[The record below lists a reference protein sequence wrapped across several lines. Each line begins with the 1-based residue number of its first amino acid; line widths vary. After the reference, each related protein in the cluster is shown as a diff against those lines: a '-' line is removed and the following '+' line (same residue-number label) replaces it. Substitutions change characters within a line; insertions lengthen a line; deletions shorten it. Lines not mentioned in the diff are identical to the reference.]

1 MHSLD
6 RGLSRIVGGGKP
18 PMQQPEPGPLV
29 VTCPTCR
36 GRAHAEQDPVTVT
49 RGGVQ
54 AVVRYAT
61 CKCGC
66 QMPSRRGA
74 GARQTTIPL
83 RFEVSADQIPTK
95 PEEITMEKKRKHRCD
110 RATEEQLNDTRA
122 RVRNAMGLAEITA
135 PTLARSLS
143 INTSTLY
150 NFLNGRGGLALE
162 ANDRLNVWAEEV
174 EATARKPL
182 AEKAPEPEGS
192 FSEDKC
198 GRCGLG
204 DLVPSIAADGFLE
217 CSRHDCHERVW
228 IGTKKDDLPI
238 GDWIS
243 EPEPSTRRPQEL
255 HLHAEAERT
264 ALAATA
270 LEEWAC
276 AKLAYAMEGA
286 GFRLP
291 AGLRWR
297 VSVERE

>member
-1 MHSLD
+1 MCI
-6 RGLSRIVGGGKP
+6 RVR
-18 PMQQPEPGPLV
+18 
-29 VTCPTCR
+29 
-36 GRAHAEQDPVTVT
+36 PVTVT
-49 RGGVQ
+49 RAGVQ
-54 AVVRYAT
+54 TVVRYAT

-66 QMPSRRGA
+66 RMPSRRGA
-74 GARQTTIPL
+74 GARQTTVPL
-83 RFEVSADQIPTK
+83 RFEISVNQTPPK
-95 PEEITMEKKRKHRCD
+95 PEEIPMEKQRKYRSD
-110 RATEEQLNDTRA
+110 RATEEQLNDTRQ
-122 RVRNAMGLAEITA
+122 RVRDAMGLAEITA

-150 NFLNGRGGLALE
+150 NFLNGKAGLALE
-162 ANDRLNVWAEEV
+162 TNDRLNTWAEEV
-174 EATARKPL
+174 EILARKPL
-182 AEKAPEPEGS
+182 AEKEPEPDLIVVNGEPSFEG
-192 FSEDKC
+192 C

-204 DLVPSIAADGFLE
+204 DLVPSIDADGFLK

-238 GDWIS
+238 GDWIP
-243 EPEPSTRRPQEL
+243 EPEPSTRKPQNL
-255 HLHAEAERT
+255 HPLAEAERI

-297 VSVERE
+297 VTVERV